1 MDRNLPR
8 LYKDYGEYSNYRNF
22 PLDLDGLKPVERR
35 VLLSAFKIARNSFV
49 KSRQI
54 DAYTIGHYH
63 PHGECVLGE
72 TKILLLSGKSIAIK
86 ELINEKSFWVY
97 SCKQD
102 GEIVPGLA
110 HSVRVVK
117 KINSYYRI
125 TLDNNK
131 FFECT
136 EDHPIMLR
144 DGNYKETKDLE
155 INESLMPLY
164 LRLEDGYTY
173 YKDNS
178 KKIIGSEKV
187 CKMVARNLINSNID
201 NIIGLKK
208 YHTHH
213 KNSIRHDDRP
223 ENIEVLSCG
232 DHCKETVL
240 NRDPSVN
247 RVISKKVR
255 KAFQEN
261 KEFRESA
268 LSGLEKGRE
277 KMFSPESPI
286 REKIRKKNSILMNN
300 YNKIYIKV
308 KILKILKKML
318 NNNVLINEINY
329 NEYRK
334 ELYNG
339 PRWKTIFD
347 KFESLDKAIEE
358 SRDYNHTI
366 KNIEIINV
374 KTPIEVYD
382 MSVEKYNNFAIEG
395 GIFAHNCYG
404 TVVQLV
410 NQGFLDGQGN
420 FGSKAGVEPTGAAA
434 PRYTEC
440 KISRKTLDLAFKYV
454 DYVPWIDTELSDTE
468 PQFLPTMFPICLLGK
483 EYTQGIGFGFKSLI
497 PCYTIQ
503 DLYKRL
509 QLLLG
514 IRKNKVIISPIA
526 DCEILS
532 NNDVLEN
539 LLKTGKEKI
548 EMAGHVS
555 SIPSQNKAILRSWPS
570 GKRFETILGKFDKEL
585 SDGLIGF
592 SDLSTNETIIEFQV
606 LRERNRDKIYKDFID
621 KLKEAVKGSVSF
633 ENIMV
638 DINQRVVLRS
648 IDQMLLRTFEMFS
661 DVNVKMLTSEI
672 ERVQKQ
678 IDEYTLLEKIK
689 PHLLVAITNGFTIK
703 QAAEA
708 IREMTKIP
716 EETVIF
722 LINKYKISKLLELKT
737 DTTEL
742 AEIKKDFES
751 KLANK
756 NQFVLE
762 QYDAHCR

>member
-1 MDRNLPR
+1 MDQNLPR
-8 LYKDYGEYSNYRNF
+8 LYKDYGRYSNYRNF

-35 VLLSAFKIARNSFV
+35 VLLSAFKIAKNGFV

-63 PHGECVLGE
+63 PHGE
-72 TKILLLSGKSIAIK
+72 
-86 ELINEKSFWVY
+86 
-97 SCKQD
+97 
-102 GEIVPGLA
+102 
-110 HSVRVVK
+110 
-117 KINSYYRI
+117 
-125 TLDNNK
+125 
-131 FFECT
+131 
-136 EDHPIMLR
+136 
-144 DGNYKETKDLE
+144 
-155 INESLMPLY
+155 
-164 LRLEDGYTY
+164 
-173 YKDNS
+173 
-178 KKIIGSEKV
+178 
-187 CKMVARNLINSNID
+187 
-201 NIIGLKK
+201 
-208 YHTHH
+208 
-213 KNSIRHDDRP
+213 
-223 ENIEVLSCG
+223 
-232 DHCKETVL
+232 
-240 NRDPSVN
+240 
-247 RVISKKVR
+247 
-255 KAFQEN
+255 
-261 KEFRESA
+261 
-268 LSGLEKGRE
+268 
-277 KMFSPESPI
+277 
-286 REKIRKKNSILMNN
+286 
-300 YNKIYIKV
+300 
-308 KILKILKKML
+308 
-318 NNNVLINEINY
+318 
-329 NEYRK
+329 
-334 ELYNG
+334 
-339 PRWKTIFD
+339 
-347 KFESLDKAIEE
+347 
-358 SRDYNHTI
+358 
-366 KNIEIINV
+366 
-374 KTPIEVYD
+374 
-382 MSVEKYNNFAIEG
+382 
-395 GIFAHNCYG
+395 CYG

-440 KISRKTLDLAFKYV
+440 KVSRKTLDLAFRYI
-454 DYVPWIDTELSDTE
+454 DYVPWVDTELSDTE

-532 NNDVLEN
+532 GNDVLEN

-555 SIPSQNKAILRSWPS
+555 SIPSQNKAILRSWPA
-570 GKRFETILGKFDKEL
+570 GKRFETILGKFEKEL

-606 LRERNRDKIYKDFID
+606 LRERNRDKIYKEFID
-621 KLKEAVKGSVSF
+621 KLKDAVKGSVSF

-751 KLANK
+751 KLTNK